1 MKLFLVNLLKLKK
14 KKKKIVFQ
22 MILEYVK
29 FLVSTEN
36 TF

>member
-1 MKLFLVNLLKLKK
+1 MKLFLVKLLKLK